1 MEQDE
6 QERDVCGEAC
16 NREGFSITMAGDH
29 RVVLEESS
37 YSQEVTF
44 VGTLLHGNQS
54 TGMASTDHSVGRGR
68 AREEAVQGED
78 VQEEEDVQ
86 CIGLVLI
93 IQQMLVSTYTNRAT
107 SLVFGGIFKPSR
119 AASYRDSC

>member
-1 MEQDE
+1 MQS
-6 QERDVCGEAC
+6 
-16 NREGFSITMAGDH
+16 N

-37 YSQEVTF
+37 YSQKVTF

-93 IQQMLVSTYTNRAT
+93 IQVILLQAKYRTLDFRY
-107 SLVFGGIFKPSR
+107 FGVGLRVITLNHGREMWLICDAHLNHIFYAR
-119 AASYRDSC
+119 HVIL

>member
-1 MEQDE
+1 MQS
-6 QERDVCGEAC
+6 
-16 NREGFSITMAGDH
+16 N

-37 YSQEVTF
+37 YSQKVTF

-54 TGMASTDHSVGRGR
+54 TGMASTDHSVGRGH

-93 IQQMLVSTYTNRAT
+93 IQAKYRTLDFRY
-107 SLVFGGIFKPSR
+107 FGVGLRVITLNHGR
-119 AASYRDSC
+119 EMWLICDAHLNHILHARHVIL